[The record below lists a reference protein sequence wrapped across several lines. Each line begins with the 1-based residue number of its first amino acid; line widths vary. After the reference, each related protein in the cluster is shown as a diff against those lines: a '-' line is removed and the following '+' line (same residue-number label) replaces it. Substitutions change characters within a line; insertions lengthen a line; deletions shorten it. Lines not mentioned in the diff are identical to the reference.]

1 MEISSR
7 LRYEGNFSQ
16 VMICSSILLQYK
28 RLSEI
33 FSRYDTEAIFHRWYF
48 AQQALCA
55 TFTCLDSGL
64 TRQLS
69 HHHRQHDTLIFV
81 CVLQNHEEKNIC
93 VLEEVASW
101 SDGLAPWSTL
111 STSTNTSTHPR
122 PPSYPLVPTNPPSLV
137 WTGLQQFKTVQR
149 AHEVQ

>member
-1 MEISSR
+1 M
-7 LRYEGNFSQ
+7 
-16 VMICSSILLQYK
+16 
-28 RLSEI
+28 
-33 FSRYDTEAIFHRWYF
+33 
-48 AQQALCA
+48 ALCA

-111 STSTNTSTHPR
+111 STSTNTSTTHD
-122 PPSYPLVPTNPPSLV
+122 PPLTPS
-137 WTGLQQFKTVQR
+137 GPF
-149 AHEVQ
+149 